1 MELKLRLEILSKWL
15 QEVTTSDFG
24 YDIYRD
30 GKLEDTIAQSQVEIC
45 NKIGGYIE
53 EILAMDS
60 EQIKNE
66 L

>member
-1 MELKLRLEILSKWL
+1 MKDRLELLAQWL
-15 QEVTTSDFG
+15 KNVTTSDFG
-24 YDIYRD
+24 YDVYRD
-30 GKLEDTIAQSQVEIC
+30 GKLEDAIAQSQVEIC

>member
-1 MELKLRLEILSKWL
+1 MGLKLRLEILSKWL

-30 GKLEDTIAQSQVEIC
+30 GKLEDAIAQSQVEIC

>member
-30 GKLEDTIAQSQVEIC
+30 GKLEDAIAQSQVEIC

-53 EILAMDS
+53 EILVMDS